1 MIVYIEFYK
10 TKKITK
16 RLTLN
21 HIFVRDIKV
30 KIKEH

>member
-10 TKKITK
+10 TKKTQH
-16 RLTLN
+16 LTLN
-21 HIFVRDIKV
+21 YTFVRDIKV